1 MSAASRWSDVGVFG
15 RIFGPKKNHRGAAS
29 GMNSVVIISLSSWFA
44 LKCWQMP
51 CLLGNA
57 FCTATP

>member
-44 LKCWQMP
+44 LKCSGKCLACLAMP
-51 CLLGNA
+51 
-57 FCTATP
+57 F